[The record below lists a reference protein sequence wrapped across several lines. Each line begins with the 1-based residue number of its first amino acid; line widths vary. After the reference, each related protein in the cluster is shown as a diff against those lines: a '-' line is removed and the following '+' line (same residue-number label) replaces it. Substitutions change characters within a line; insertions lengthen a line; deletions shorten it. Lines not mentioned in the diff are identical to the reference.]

1 MDAPILQRR
10 NFGFNMDSLRL
21 IQVASRG
28 GQSFQRPALHYCA
41 NITSGCHLT
50 SVCMVGWGVR
60 NNRGTTQNDIF
71 PLH

>member
-28 GQSFQRPALHYCA
+28 GFSKACSSLLCQYYLWLPPHQCVHGGMGGEKQQRHD
-41 NITSGCHLT
+41 SE
-50 SVCMVGWGVR
+50 
-60 NNRGTTQNDIF
+60 
-71 PLH
+71 